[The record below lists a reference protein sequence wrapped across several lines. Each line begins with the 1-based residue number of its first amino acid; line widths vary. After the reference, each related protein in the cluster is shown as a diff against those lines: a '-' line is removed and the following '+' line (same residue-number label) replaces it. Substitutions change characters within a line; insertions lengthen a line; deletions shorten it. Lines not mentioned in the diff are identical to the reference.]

1 MENQTNKENAQNT
14 QPLPLGMILD
24 EAREAMTVSVVALQ
38 KKYGLPASLLDVIL
52 TGVLAEVRELKCN
65 EYRQIKEAQD
75 NGECDNV
82 SE

>member
-1 MENQTNKENAQNT
+1 MENQANKET
-14 QPLPLGMILD
+14 QAPMPLGMILD

-52 TGVLAEVRELKCN
+52 TGVLAEIRELKCN
-65 EYRQIKEAQD
+65 EYRQIKEVQE

>member
-1 MENQTNKENAQNT
+1 MENQTNKDSQA
-14 QPLPLGMILD
+14 PMPLGMILD

-65 EYRQIKEAQD
+65 EYRQIKEAQE

-82 SE
+82 SGQD

>member
-1 MENQTNKENAQNT
+1 MENQTNKDSQA
-14 QPLPLGMILD
+14 PMPLGMILD

-65 EYRQIKEAQD
+65 EYRQIKEAPE
-75 NGECDNV
+75 NGECYNV

>member
-1 MENQTNKENAQNT
+1 MENQNNKEMQA
-14 QPLPLGMILD
+14 PMPLGMILD

-65 EYRQIKEAQD
+65 EYRQLKEARE
-75 NGECDNV
+75 NGECNNV
-82 SE
+82 SEQD

>member
-65 EYRQIKEAQD
+65 EYRQIKEAQE

>member
-1 MENQTNKENAQNT
+1 MENQKNKET
-14 QPLPLGMILD
+14 QAPMPLGMILD
-24 EAREAMTVSVVALQ
+24 EAREAMTVSVIALQ

-65 EYRQIKEAQD
+65 EYRQIKEAQE

>member
-1 MENQTNKENAQNT
+1 MENQTNKEST
-14 QPLPLGMILD
+14 QSMPLGMILD
-24 EAREAMTVSVVALQ
+24 EAKEAMTVSVVTVQ

-65 EYRQIKEAQD
+65 EYRQIKEAQE

>member
-1 MENQTNKENAQNT
+1 MENQTNKGSET
-14 QPLPLGMILD
+14 PMPLGMILD
-24 EAREAMTVSVVALQ
+24 EARESMTVSVVALQ

-65 EYRQIKEAQD
+65 EYRQIKEAQE

>member
-1 MENQTNKENAQNT
+1 MENQTNKET
-14 QPLPLGMILD
+14 QASMPLGMILD

-38 KKYGLPASLLDVIL
+38 KKYGLPASLLDLIL

-65 EYRQIKEAQD
+65 EYRQIKEAQE

>member
-24 EAREAMTVSVVALQ
+24 ETREAMTVSVVALQ